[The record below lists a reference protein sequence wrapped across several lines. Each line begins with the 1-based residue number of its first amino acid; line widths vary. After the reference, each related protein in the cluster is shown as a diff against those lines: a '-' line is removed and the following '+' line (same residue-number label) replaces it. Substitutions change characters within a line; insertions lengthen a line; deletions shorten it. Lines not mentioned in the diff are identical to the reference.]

1 MNLKSEK
8 MIHLNQV
15 LHNVNRK
22 SLIIKMVIGAALGFV
37 LISLMVFSVKNP
49 KPEWGELWM
58 IRPLIIVP
66 LAGTAGS
73 LFFSSIEILRPQ
85 SIWTKILLIIASAFA
100 FIVAMWIGIILG
112 LDGTLWN

>member
-1 MNLKSEK
+1 
-8 MIHLNQV
+8 MIHLNSV
-15 LHNVNRK
+15 LHNINRK
-22 SLIIKMVIGAALGFV
+22 SLIIKMIIGAILGFT

-66 LAGTAGS
+66 SAGAVGS

-85 SIWTKILLIIASAFA
+85 GILKKVLLIIVSTFA
-100 FIVAMWIGIILG
+100 FIVTLWMGIVLG